1 MKTKT
6 SSLMDGE
13 FTPPPMKPFGPSE
26 QAKEFFKRKK
36 QERSLKIGLMWFSG
50 TCICLLV
57 FIFYLLSRGNMTP
70 ESPLQKE
77 VDSLRN
83 ELFIQETNVQRYE
96 IAIDM
101 IKEEDSVLYEK
112 FQECLKNTE

>member
-1 MKTKT
+1 MKNKMKTKT

-26 QAKEFFKRKK
+26 QAKRKK
-36 QERSLKIGLMWFSG
+36 QERSVKIGLMWFLG
-50 TCICLLV
+50 TLICLLAFV
-57 FIFYLLSRGNMTP
+57 LYLSSHRTP
-70 ESPLQKE
+70 EISPLQKE
-77 VDSLRN
+77 MDSLRN

-101 IKEEDSVLYEK
+101 IKDEDSLLYEK
-112 FQECLKNTE
+112 FQEYLNNTE